1 MKREREH
8 LDGRVHRIKVT
19 GELDRHA
26 MEALYLEV
34 RQLAKQYGVKI
45 KEFRIGTVVD
55 EGGDSEGEET
65 AG

>member
-8 LDGRVHRIKVT
+8 LDGRVHRVEIT
-19 GELDRHA
+19 GDMDRHA
-26 MEALYLEV
+26 IEALYLEI
-34 RQLAKQYGVKI
+34 RQLAKRYGVKI

-55 EGGDSEGEET
+55 EGGDSGAEET